1 VTRDSAHGPGPAAGR
16 GALDTAALDALA
28 AQWPLGLWVLD
39 TDLRTVRV
47 RPAALAPRSPG
58 ARWTDL
64 GLAGVLGEAELRGA
78 ITTGVPIRDVRCR
91 SGLVGAQPALSDT
104 GLGSAGLGGGE
115 RALSLSAFPLRDR
128 AGRPAGVAV
137 TAAHLPDTGAAGRR
151 LRLLERAG
159 RHIGTTLDVFRTAQE
174 LAEAAVPELADLAAV
189 DVLDVVLHGHAP
201 AAGPLD
207 ACTTLRRGGFSSE
220 RPDLLP
226 GLWATGEV
234 SDAPYAS
241 PFARVLAD
249 LRPRLVRRLDPGE
262 EWLRRDPRR
271 GEQLRQT
278 GVHSLIVLPLVAR
291 GVVLGIAAFYRREG
305 SAPFEEEDLALAAD
319 LAGRAAECVDNARR
333 YTREHTLARLLQH
346 SLLPGRLPPSS
357 AVETANAYLPVG
369 SGAWFDVL
377 PLSGSRVALVVG
389 EVSGHGLPAVT
400 AMGQLRTAIQ
410 AFAAMD
416 LRPAELLERLH
427 DLTGALAD
435 EAAERIT
442 VPLPDSAPLSATCLY
457 AVYSPVTRQCELAR
471 AGHPAPVLLEPGAEP
486 RVLDVPAGSPL
497 GRGAP
502 SYTAT
507 ELALPAGSVLAL
519 HSAGLHGGVGGQP
532 GQGRAT
538 DGLRHYATVL
548 GDPERALGEACD
560 ALVAALLDGPP
571 HSDALLLLA
580 RTRAFGAAEL
590 AEWQLPNQ
598 PESAALARRAV
609 ESRLGEWGLPDLA
622 FATSLIASE
631 LVTNSVRHARG
642 PISLRLIRDRALIC
656 EVADGSQVAPHLHHA
671 DDEDEGG
678 RGLFLV
684 ARFTDNWGARRTA
697 RGKTI
702 WTEQPLPT
710 GPGAADGEADP
721 G

>member
-16 GALDTAALDALA
+16 GALDTATLDALA

-39 TDLRTVRV
+39 TELCTVRV
-47 RPAALAPRSPG
+47 RPAALAPRASG
-58 ARWTDL
+58 ARWADL

-78 ITTGVPIRDVRCR
+78 MTTGVPIRDVRCR
-91 SGLVGAQPALSDT
+91 SGLVGAPPALSDS
-104 GLGSAGLGGGE
+104 GLGNAGLGGGE
-115 RALSLSAFPLRDR
+115 RMLSLSAFPLRDA
-128 AGRPAGVAV
+128 AGGSAGVAV
-137 TAAHLPDTGAAGRR
+137 TAKHVTDMGAAGRR

-174 LAEAAVPELADLAAV
+174 LAEAAVPELADIAAV
-189 DVLDVVLHGHAP
+189 DILDVVLHGHAP

-207 ACTTLRRGGFSSE
+207 AGTTLRRGGFSGDRAE
-220 RPDLLP
+220 LLP
-226 GLWATGEV
+226 GLYGIGEV
-234 SDAPYAS
+234 AGSPYAS
-241 PFARVLAD
+241 PYARVLAD
-249 LRPRLVRRLDPGE
+249 LRPRLVRRLGPDE

-271 GEQLRQT
+271 AERFRQT
-278 GVHSLIVLPLVAR
+278 GVHSLIVLPLLAR
-291 GVVLGIAAFYRREG
+291 GVVLGLAAFYRRQG

-333 YTREHTLARLLQH
+333 YTREHTVARLLQH

-357 AVETANAYLPVG
+357 AVESAHAYLPVG

-389 EVSGHGLPAVT
+389 EVTGHGLPAVT

-471 AGHPAPVLLEPGAEP
+471 AGHPAPVLLEPGGEP

-507 ELALPAGSVLAL
+507 ELALPEGSVLAL

-538 DGLRHYATVL
+538 DGLRHYRAVL
-548 GDPERALGEACD
+548 GDPERPLGEACD
-560 ALVAALLDGPP
+560 ALVAALLDAPP
-571 HSDALLLLA
+571 ESDALLLLA
-580 RTRAFGAAEL
+580 RTRGFGAAEL

-609 ESRLGEWGLPDLA
+609 ESRLNEWGLADLA
-622 FATSLIASE
+622 FPTSLIASE

-656 EVADGSQVAPHLHHA
+656 EVADGSQVSPHLHHA

-697 RGKTI
+697 HGKTI
-702 WTEQPLPT
+702 WTEQPLPP
-710 GPGAADGEADP
+710 GPGDGEP
-721 G
+721 GAR